1 MLIDLESRR
10 KEFES
15 KKMTPVVARL
25 ADVEGYC
32 PNPRYT
38 SKHQRNADQKKQ
50 ARMNV
55 NLTETTE
62 DPRYAVEGPSL
73 NYVKSP
79 VPNSLS

>member
-38 SKHQRNADQKKQ
+38 SKH
-50 ARMNV
+50 
-55 NLTETTE
+55 
-62 DPRYAVEGPSL
+62 
-73 NYVKSP
+73 
-79 VPNSLS
+79 